1 MKTGEKK
8 ILTGHTAPKANK
20 LDSFSPEKRAYFAAY
35 SNMAQQNAYLTLL
48 HISKKLGIDETD
60 SYESN
65 LYEMKIFKEVLDNNK
80 AKAEQVRKAEKML
93 DKHFPFLKYF
103 FDKELSYQKK
113 NDTAFV
119 TSRYYSTLLKR
130 MLGLLNSLRNYYTH
144 YSPEEK
150 SLQEIRDLE
159 RKNKKE
165 IKLSAYLRNCFEGGR
180 RKVKDRFKLSE
191 EDMEFLTGNLH
202 WEKCVRDGKKEQ
214 QERNDFY
221 YKLDTA
227 DGELSHVGRLY
238 FICLFIDKKYA
249 TMFVDQVGLFDS
261 ECLEKE
267 KKIIREIFSV
277 ARIRLPKERLESQSE
292 RTALALDMLN
302 ELQKCPSEL
311 FETLSPEDRNRF
323 RVKTSVAPVPGYLL
337 PADPEESE
345 VLMMRY
351 RDRFPRLAL
360 RYLDE
365 CEIFDKIRFQVA
377 LGKYRYAFYDKQCI
391 DSESPDRVR
400 SLEKDLNGF
409 GRLQEIEEERKKQ
422 WGPLIRP
429 IDQVQKDEA
438 DSDPYITDHHAS
450 YLISGNRIGLW
461 FDNEKRWLMPS
472 LPENPLAHDLRAQQK
487 QGLKIAE
494 GTAPL
499 CWLSVYELPGL
510 LFHQLLSE
518 DKKETERIII
528 DCVSHYH
535 RLFNDMKEGRLL
547 PFDTKEEY
555 ETTLEKNYSLAPA
568 DIPEKIQDYLT
579 GKEVDMQARFN
590 KLAEEKLVRMIE
602 TTEYRLEKFREESNQ
617 LGEKENKIG
626 KKGYVDLRPGHLA
639 VYLAKDFL
647 AFQQVD
653 AKNKNKV
660 TGLNYQILQ
669 SHLALYDKHVPF
681 QELCKVFEHAHLI
694 NEKKANPILQVIIDS
709 KKKPA
714 DLFQLYERYLE
725 IKICCLKYLLAD
737 KKFKNY
743 FFLYA
748 DRKKWEERSQDYY
761 KELAGR
767 YLKETFREGDHYK
780 PIELPR
786 QLFEKPIRQLLN
798 KKYGDN
804 PKMKEVLELE
814 RCNVTHLINEY
825 FRIVCEDGNQ
835 EFYYPTDKVYRRT
848 YRLFNLIRNKT
859 DRNRLVEVYV
869 NPEEK
874 NTPTIKVEDAISS
887 YTEAVVRAYET
898 ARRRIENDKKLP
910 ADLKGRKL
918 NNLQQKKDED
928 LEKAPYRMAKAL
940 SEFKKSE
947 RAIRRYKVQDMLMFL
962 MAKDILQAN
971 SGKDTHVTMNG
982 IKKFKLSNIKPVGN
996 GETESGENILTLKVP
1011 FSLDLLLADGSR
1023 ITIRQEELKLKNYGD
1038 FYRFV
1043 FDRRIKGL
1051 IPYVKKARVVDRAV
1065 LEEELGNYD
1074 LHRPEIFKIVHS
1086 FEQAILNKHPELLDP
1101 GSEVYYYT
1109 DCFDKK
1115 KPVRLNFNAM
1125 IRLQTSNEDDLDKL
1139 IEIRNSFGHNR
1150 YAEGV
1155 LSDACKLPK
1164 VAKSVKEEFAKLVAK
1179 NKKL

>member
-8 ILTGHTAPKANK
+8 ILTGHKAPKANE

-323 RVKTSVAPVPGYLL
+323 RVKTSAAPVPGYLL

-377 LGKYRYAFYDKQCI
+377 LGKYRYAFYEKQCI
-391 DSESPDRVR
+391 DSESRDRVR

-409 GRLQEIEEERKKQ
+409 GRLQEIEEEQKKQ

-429 IDQVQKDEA
+429 IDQVQKDET

-461 FDNEKRWLMPS
+461 FDDEKRWLMPP
-472 LPENPLAHDLRAQQK
+472 LPENPLAHDLNDQRK

-518 DKKETERIII
+518 DKKATERIII
-528 DCVSHYH
+528 DCVAGYH
-535 RLFNDMKEGRLL
+535 RLFKDIEEGNLL
-547 PFDTKEEY
+547 PFDTQEAY
-555 ETTLEKNYSLAPA
+555 ETTLAEKYSLAPA

-579 GKEVDMQARFN
+579 GKEVDMDARFQ
-590 KLAEEKLVRMIE
+590 KLAQEKLEQMIE
-602 TTEYRLEKFREESNQ
+602 ATEYRLEKFREERDR

-626 KKGYVDLRPGHLA
+626 KKGYVDLRPGRLA

-653 AKNKNKV
+653 KENKNKV

-669 SHLALYDKHVPF
+669 SHLALYDKPVSF
-681 QELCKVFEHAHLI
+681 RELCKVFERAKLI
-694 NEKKANPILQVIIDS
+694 NGKKANPILQDLIDS
-709 KKKPA
+709 KKEPA
-714 DLFQLYERYLE
+714 DLFQLYELYLK
-725 IKICCLKYLLAD
+725 IKIRDLKICLASA
-737 KKFKNY
+737 KFKKY

-767 YLKETFREGDHYK
+767 YLKETFREGDHDK

-786 QLFEKPIRQLLN
+786 QLFEKPIKRLLN
-798 KKYGDN
+798 EKYGDN

-825 FRIVCEDGNQ
+825 FRIVCGDGNQ
-835 EFYYPTDKVYRRT
+835 EFYYPTDTLYRRT
-848 YRLFNLIRNKT
+848 YRLFNLMRNEK

-874 NTPTIKVEDAISS
+874 NRPTIRVGDATNT
-887 YTEAVVRAYET
+887 YTEALVRAYET
-898 ARRRIENDKKLP
+898 ARERIENDGVLSASSKKMK
-910 ADLKGRKL
+910 LK
-918 NNLQQKKDED
+918 NLGQKKDED
-928 LEKAPYRMAKAL
+928 LEKAPFRIANAL
-940 SEFKKSE
+940 SEFKKNE
-947 RAIRRYKVQDMLMFL
+947 RAIRRYKVQDILLFL

-971 SGKDTHVTMNG
+971 GGKDTKVAMDR
-982 IKKFKLSNIKPVGN
+982 IKDFKLSNIKPIRQ
-996 GETESGENILTLKVP
+996 GETENGRNILTLKVP

-1051 IPYVKKARVVDRAV
+1051 IPYVKEARVVDRAV

-1074 LHRPEIFKIVHS
+1074 LHRPEIFRIVHS
-1086 FEQAILNKHPELLDP
+1086 FEKAILGKHPELLDP
-1101 GSEVYYYT
+1101 DNEMYYYT
-1109 DCFDKK
+1109 DRLDKK

-1125 IRLQTSNEDDLDKL
+1125 IRFETANEGDVDKL
-1139 IEIRNSFGHNR
+1139 IEIRNAFGHNR

-1155 LSDACKLPK
+1155 LSDACDLPK
-1164 VAKSVKEEFAKLVAK
+1164 VAKSVKKEFAKLVAK
-1179 NKKL
+1179 NRRH